1 MGFGVF
7 VLLISNHLSERI
19 FMSNSI
25 NQDFKPL
32 GLIKFAFP
40 SIIMMVFMSLYT
52 IIDGFFV
59 SRFVGSNALSA
70 LNIAFPPIS
79 VLIAFGTML
88 ATGGS
93 AIVATQLGEGKK
105 KEALSNFSF
114 LVVAGIAI
122 SIILSVI
129 ILMFP
134 TNISLMLGASDVLL
148 DDCNTYM
155 VTAFLFA
162 PFSMLQGLF
171 QSFFV
176 TAGRPKLGLILTVFA
191 GIANAVLDF
200 VFIAIF
206 QMGIFGAALATGI
219 GQMIPSVCGII
230 FFFSKKG
237 DVYFTKFKCNFKV
250 LAKACLNGA
259 SEMVTNLSYAVTTV
273 AFNIILMQL
282 AGEAGVAAISIL
294 LYAQFLFMSLFL
306 GFSIGVAPVIS
317 FQYGA
322 EEFKKLRRVYKTSVW
337 FVIISSVVIT
347 IFSYATADIIVQLF
361 VKDDINACKLALN
374 GFLIFATSFL
384 FCGFNIFS
392 SAMFTALSDGKTSAV
407 ISFTRTFV
415 FIMAA
420 LLILPLI
427 FGITGVWLAIPAAE
441 FITLFL
447 AIFYNK
453 IKIIPLINQKSKL

>member
-1 MGFGVF
+1 
-7 VLLISNHLSERI
+7 
-19 FMSNSI
+19 MSTSI

-40 SIIMMVFMSLYT
+40 SIIMMMFMSLYT

-59 SRFVGSNALSA
+59 SRYVGSNALSA
-70 LNIAFPPIS
+70 LNIVFPPIS

-93 AIVATQLGEGKK
+93 AVVATQMGEGKK
-105 KEALSNFSF
+105 EKALSNFTF
-114 LVVAGIAI
+114 LVVAGIII
-122 SIILSVI
+122 SVILTVI
-129 ILMFP
+129 ILLFP
-134 TNISLMLGASDVLL
+134 TNISLMLGASDILL

-171 QSFFV
+171 QSFFI
-176 TAGRPKLGLILTVFA
+176 TAGKPKLGLVLTVFA

-200 VFIAIF
+200 VFIAVF

-219 GQMIPSVCGII
+219 GQMIPSLCGLI

-237 DVYFTKFKCNFKV
+237 DLYFTKFKVNFRV
-250 LAKACLNGA
+250 LGKACSNGA
-259 SEMVTNLSYAVTTV
+259 SEMVTNLSYAVTTL
-273 AFNIILMQL
+273 AFNLILMQL
-282 AGEAGVAAISIL
+282 AGETGVAAISIL
-294 LYAQFLFMSLFL
+294 LYAQFLFMSLYL
-306 GFSIGVAPVIS
+306 GFSIGIAPVIS
-317 FQYGA
+317 FQFGA
-322 EEFKKLRRVYKTSVW
+322 EEFNKLKHTYKTSVW

-347 IFSYATADIIVQLF
+347 ILSYSTADILIQLF
-361 VKDDINACKLALN
+361 VKDDIKTYELSIT

-392 SAMFTALSDGKTSAV
+392 SALFTALSDGKTSAI

-420 LLILPLI
+420 LFILPLI
-427 FGITGVWLAIPAAE
+427 WGVTGVWLAIPVAE
-441 FITLFL
+441 FLTLFL

-453 IKIIPLINQKSKL
+453 SKILPLINQKNKKS